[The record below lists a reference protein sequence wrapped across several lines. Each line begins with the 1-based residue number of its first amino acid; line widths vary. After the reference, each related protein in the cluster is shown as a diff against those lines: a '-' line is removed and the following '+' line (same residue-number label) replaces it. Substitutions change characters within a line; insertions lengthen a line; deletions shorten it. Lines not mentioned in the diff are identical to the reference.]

1 MISRPPGCQK
11 ELARRSLMIPT
22 ARTLLSG
29 LHLTTKAGHKMFDDI
44 KTPRLPKGVGQKKF
58 DDTDSKDLTVRPS
71 LDNKSW
77 PQDA

>member
-1 MISRPPGCQK
+1 
-11 ELARRSLMIPT
+11 
-22 ARTLLSG
+22 
-29 LHLTTKAGHKMFDDI
+29 MFDDI